1 MKETAIALSVVLAMA
16 EAAQAQATSQ
26 TNQNKPSTNLNKPT
40 NTVNNIRPADP
51 PRASTGT
58 VTGVTGT
65 PASAFHPP
73 AAPTMKSVDTAK
85 VPSPQTGKGTT
96 K

>member
-1 MKETAIALSVVLAMA
+1 VIELLKPEKSGPTLQIRGLASAESLIPVCNSAPTANAPL
-16 EAAQAQATSQ
+16 
-26 TNQNKPSTNLNKPT
+26 
-40 NTVNNIRPADP
+40 
-51 PRASTGT
+51 
-58 VTGVTGT
+58 TGT

>member
-1 MKETAIALSVVLAMA
+1 MKEIAIALSVVLAMA
-16 EAAQAQATSQ
+16 GVAQAQATNQ
-26 TNQNKPSTNLNKPT
+26 TNQKPSTNLNKPT

>member
-1 MKETAIALSVVLAMA
+1 MKSTALVLLAALAMA
-16 EAAQAQATSQ
+16 GAAHAQT
-26 TNQNKPSTNLNKPT
+26 TNQNKPNTNLTKPA

-58 VTGVTGT
+58 VTGMTGT
-65 PASAFHPP
+65 PASAYHPP
-73 AAPTMKSVDTAK
+73 AAPTMKSVDTTK
-85 VPSPQTGKGTT
+85 VPPPQTSKGT